1 MKNWHV
7 DRSWTLFLDR
17 DGVINV
23 RLMGDYVKTREE
35 FELLPGVA
43 RAVSKANTLFSHVFV
58 VTNQQGIGKGVMT
71 ERNLS
76 EIHSY
81 CSELLEVE
89 NGHIDQYYFAPNLA
103 SENSTLRKPNSGMA
117 LLAQSEFPAVDFR
130 KSIMVGDSDSD
141 IEFGR
146 KLGMKTVFIRHTG
159 AEEHPAAD
167 LTCDSL
173 ESFINLMTDEI

>member
-1 MKNWHV
+1 MKEWHV
-7 DRSWTLFLDR
+7 DGSWTLFLDR

-23 RLMGDYVKTREE
+23 RLMGDYVKTTEE

-43 RAVSKANTLFSHVFV
+43 KAVAKANELFLHVFV
-58 VTNQQGIGKGVMT
+58 VTNQQGIGKGIMT

-76 EIHSY
+76 EIHGY

-89 NGHIDQYYFAPNLA
+89 NGYIDRYYFAPDLA
-103 SENSTLRKPNSGMA
+103 SDNSAFRKPNSGMA
-117 LLAQSEFPAVDFR
+117 LLAQSEFPAVDFQ

-146 KLGMKTVFIRHTG
+146 KLGMKTVFIRHNSTG
-159 AEEHPAAD
+159 EHQTAD

-173 ESFINLMTDEI
+173 ESFINLLTDEI